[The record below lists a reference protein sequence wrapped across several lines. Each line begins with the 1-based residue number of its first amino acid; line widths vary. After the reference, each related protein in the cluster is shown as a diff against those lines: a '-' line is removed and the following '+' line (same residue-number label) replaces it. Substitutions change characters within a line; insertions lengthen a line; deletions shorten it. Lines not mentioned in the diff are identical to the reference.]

1 MGKKWEKPALVVL
14 YRGRPEEVL
23 TTGCK
28 SPAMPSGAM
37 SANNKCD
44 NITFRGPAGEE
55 RLMCWACQG
64 NNVAT

>member
-23 TTGCK
+23 ATGCK
-28 SPAMPSGAM
+28 SPSVPSGAM

-44 NITFRGPAGEE
+44 MVRTLEDRFFCR
-55 RLMCWACQG
+55 ACQA
-64 NNVAT
+64 NNSPT